1 MLNFRPKLF
10 ESLRGYD
17 RATFLSDLAAG
28 VTVGVVALPLAI
40 GFAIASGVE
49 PSRGLWTAIIAGFV
63 ISIMGGSLVQI
74 GGPTGAFVPILFGIV
89 AKYGYDGLVVA
100 TIMAGVMLV
109 VMGALKLGSLI
120 KFIPYPVTSGFTSG
134 IAVII
139 FVGQLKEF
147 LGLSV
152 TMPAHT
158 PEQVAAIAQNIVQT
172 QWPALGLGLLAL
184 AILILWP
191 KAWRRV
197 PASIVA
203 VVVTTILVVV
213 FQINVPT
220 IGSKF
225 GGIPRGL
232 PSISFPKLGFL
243 QVQDLMIPAL
253 TITMLGAIESLLSA
267 IVADGMIESRH
278 DSNQELMGQGLA
290 NILCPFFGG
299 ISATGAI
306 ARTATNIRSG
316 AKTPVAGIIHSVT
329 LLVIVLVAAPLAF
342 SIPLTALSAVLLV
355 VAYRMG
361 EWDNFPELWRGPKS
375 DFVVLMVT
383 FAMTVV
389 FDLTIAVGVGLT
401 MAGALFVKRMEEITH
416 IRLVTPES
424 ELDVGGG
431 SIRGKNV
438 PEGVLVYRIEGPF
451 FFGAAEKLETA
462 LERYSTV
469 PRVVIFR
476 MRTVPAVDATGLHAL
491 EVMLDK
497 FHRKGT
503 QLILSGV
510 QPQPMKV
517 LYNAGF
523 IDKIGLDNVC
533 ANIDAALT
541 QARRLIE
548 SKPPGKKHGA

>member
-1 MLNFRPKLF
+1 MFRPKLF
-10 ESLRGYD
+10 DALRQYD
-17 RATFLSDLAAG
+17 RTTFISDLAAG

-49 PSRGLWTAIIAGFV
+49 PSRGLWTAIVAGFL
-63 ISIMGGSLVQI
+63 ISALGGSLVQI

-100 TIMAGVMLV
+100 TILAGVMLV

-147 LGLSV
+147 LGLSAK
-152 TMPAHT
+152 MPAHT
-158 PEQVAAIAQNIVQT
+158 PDQVATIVQNVT
-172 QWPALGLGLLAL
+172 QTQLPAVGLGLLAL
-184 AILILWP
+184 AILIFWP
-191 KAWRRV
+191 KSWRRV

-203 VVVTTILVVV
+203 VLVTTVLVVV
-213 FQINVPT
+213 FRIDVVT

-232 PSISFPKLGFL
+232 PSISMPKISFL

-253 TITMLGAIESLLSA
+253 TIAMLGAIESLLSA

-278 DSNQELMGQGLA
+278 DSNQELIGQGLA
-290 NILCPFFGG
+290 NVACPFFGG

-316 AKTPVAGIIHSVT
+316 AKTPVAGLIHSIT
-329 LLVIVLVAAPLAF
+329 LLVIVLIAAPWAKF
-342 SIPLTALSAVLLV
+342 IPLTALSAVLLV

-361 EWDNFPELWRGPKS
+361 EWDNFLELWRGPKS
-375 DFVVLMVT
+375 DFGVLVVT
-383 FAMTVV
+383 FALTVI

-401 MAGALFVKRMEEITH
+401 MAGALFVRRMEEITH

-424 ELDVGGG
+424 EMEVGGS
-431 SIRGKNV
+431 SIRGKDV

-462 LERYSTV
+462 LDRYSSV
-469 PRVVIFR
+469 PKVVIFR
-476 MRTVPAVDATGLHAL
+476 MRAVPAVDATGLHAL
-491 EVMLDK
+491 EVMLEK

-523 IDKIGLDNVC
+523 VDKIGLDNIC
-533 ANIDAALT
+533 ANIDMAL
-541 QARRLIE
+541 ARSRVILSP
-548 SKPPGKKHGA
+548 SKPPA